1 MKALRAT
8 EKRMAKSLSKN
19 KKLNNSSTNGPGA
32 AKAATQSLLRN
43 HERHERARKFGP
55 QKTQNKQKSLAAV
68 ALPAKA
74 SVFALS
80 FQL

>member
-1 MKALRAT
+1 MICSSRGGWIVKNNHRIDFETTKGTKIAKIQST
-8 EKRMAKSLSKN
+8 EN
-19 KKLNNSSTNGPGA
+19 TEQ
-32 AKAATQSLLRN
+32 T
-43 HERHERARKFGP
+43 E
-55 QKTQNKQKSLAAV
+55 SLAAV